1 MVKGNINN
9 ENGRNASSKI
19 SLFTIY
25 CSGYV
30 KRKNNIIYKTKVVK
44 NESILKKAV
53 VC

>member
-25 CSGYV
+25 GG
-30 KRKNNIIYKTKVVK
+30 K
-44 NESILKKAV
+44 ILTRFLIGVFNK
-53 VC
+53 